1 MIPSQSITHFA
12 PLVAPNHF
20 WASMS
25 IGREAFPSLS
35 AINILFGSRLA
46 SLAFVLLPKVSWR
59 TSPCRVPAIHPPLEQ
74 SRRDF
79 FAITTTFP
87 FLFFNAPTRPRRSA
101 LQADPLSKTR
111 IGIVGGGI
119 AGVTAAH
126 SLAKRLHEDVTIV
139 VMEADSSQPSQS
151 VSKGKSPEWIAGTAR
166 NANSLVPGAAMHL
179 MAQKETLYQVLKD
192 TLEEWFEMHVERFLI
207 FFEKTPLFTNGAM
220 PKAPRILNIDN
231 FEDPPPYFSLDL
243 IRCLGLSA
251 TSDER
256 WSFLR
261 FIRHFLAVSFFS
273 GGEADVRAA
282 CLVQLAKANR
292 VALKNAINEEGI
304 ASKVGLSTGFLSLHR
319 THAKAQMTVE
329 ECHEYGEEA
338 HLLSWEE
345 ATKLEPR
352 LERLPIKPLFAVHRS
367 QDKSASCENF
377 VKHLIDK
384 NSALGI
390 EYRRGQTARITN
402 LEVIRGN
409 DNKNIFRLTSIDG
422 SQQDFDVLI
431 LAAGINTP
439 LLAAKL
445 GAGSACPTYP
455 LRGYSLTLFT
465 PELGG
470 VDTVRPNLLNQ
481 PFSVDSM
488 YCSSINPRMARFAG
502 FGELVGYRD
511 KAVDVPSLGP
521 RVLARYA
528 QCIFPD
534 AAISEDDALQCFRPI
549 SPDDIPL
556 VGEVSSVPG
565 LFLHTGHGTLGWTVS
580 VATAECVAQAV
591 SDRLGAEESSLKT
604 FVLPDDTVIERKLLS
619 PDRFV

>member
-1 MIPSQSITHFA
+1 
-12 PLVAPNHF
+12 
-20 WASMS
+20 MS
-25 IGREAFPSLS
+25 L
-35 AINILFGSRLA
+35 
-46 SLAFVLLPKVSWR
+46 
-59 TSPCRVPAIHPPLEQ
+59 
-74 SRRDF
+74 
-79 FAITTTFP
+79 P
-87 FLFFNAPTRPRRSA
+87 FLFMNASTKPRRTA
-101 LQADPLSKTR
+101 LQSTVPSSKTR

-126 SLAKRLHEDVTIV
+126 SLAKRLNKDVNIV

-151 VSKGKSPEWIAGTAR
+151 VAKGKPPEWIAATAR

-179 MAQKETLYQVLKD
+179 MAQKGTLYQVMKD
-192 TLEEWFEMHVERFLI
+192 TLEEWIMVYVEGFQML
-207 FFEKTPLFTNGAM
+207 FDKTPLFTNNDTV
-220 PKAPRILNIDN
+220 KAPRTLSIDN
-231 FEDPPPYFSLDL
+231 FENPPPYFALHL

-251 TSDER
+251 SMDER

-261 FIRHFLAVSFFS
+261 FIWHFLAVSFFR
-273 GGEADVRAA
+273 GDEADMRAA

-292 VALKNAINEEGI
+292 AAVESAIDKDGL
-304 ASKVGLSTGFLSLHR
+304 ASQVGLSNGFLSLHR
-319 THAKAQMTVE
+319 TLAKAQMTVE
-329 ECHEYGEEA
+329 ECKKYGQEA

-345 ATKLEPR
+345 VTKLERR

-377 VKHLIDK
+377 VKHLIEK
-384 NSALGI
+384 CSALGI
-390 EYRRGQTARITN
+390 EYWRDKTAKISN
-402 LEVIRGN
+402 LEVIKGN
-409 DNKNIFRLTSIDG
+409 DSKNIFRVTSIDG
-422 SQQDFDVLI
+422 AQEDFDVLI

-455 LRGYSLTLFT
+455 LRGYSLTVFT

-470 VDTVRPNLLNQ
+470 FDATRPNLLSQ

-488 YCSSINPRMARFAG
+488 YCSSVNPRMARFAG

-511 KAVDVPSLGP
+511 KAVHVPSVGP

-528 QCIFPD
+528 QSIFPD
-534 AAISEDDALQCFRPI
+534 AAVSEDNALQCFRAL

-556 VGEVSSVPG
+556 AGEVSSVPG
-565 LFLHTGHGTLGWTVS
+565 LFLHTGHGTLGWTLS
-580 VATAECVAQAV
+580 LATAECVAQAV

-604 FVLPDDTVIERKLLS
+604 FVLPDDSVIERKVLS
-619 PDRFV
+619 PDRFA